1 MDKIIYKSSNQ
12 YLINNIIIF
21 QTTINNNKFLIDNY
35 ANIYYEYNI
44 YYKLIIFND
53 RLLNDLEIKELIEI
67 LNNFEFISFNN
78 SFEHYENINN
88 VILNFLNDKP
98 IKIPRH
104 YQVIYNNP
112 QTHNNYNDILNTY
125 NNYNDIL
132 NTHNIIKVL
141 FATYH
146 DSNMYGIHGYSIHF
160 KSFTTSTHNFIK
172 NKYESYLID
181 DYGNI
186 YRRIGKE
193 WKTKTDYKTKFDNN
207 LIKKLKENDF
217 NINITLINDKINY
230 EPQYYIKNK
239 INEIIKEYQYELKLK
254 EMENKYETKIKELID
269 YFELNKMENKLKEI
283 EDKYETKIKELIDK
297 INYLENK
304 W

>member
-1 MDKIIYKSSNQ
+1 MSQDINKSNQ
-12 YLINNIIIF
+12 YLINNTFIF
-21 QTTINNNKFLIDNY
+21 EKLINNYKFLVDNY
-35 ANIYYEYNI
+35 CNIYYGNKQTI
-44 YYKLIIFND
+44 LKIFND
-53 RLLNDLEIKELIEI
+53 RLLIDTEIKELVKQ
-67 LNNFEFISFNN
+67 LNNFESSSWNYLEEDI
-78 SFEHYENINN
+78 NII
-88 VILNFLNDKP
+88 ILDFLKDKP
-98 IKIPRH
+98 INIPRPFE
-104 YQVIYNNP
+104 VIYNNS
-112 QTHNNYNDILNTY
+112 QTY
-125 NNYNDIL
+125 NNYTQLVEGYKNYNNIL

-283 EDKYETKIKELIDK
+283 EGKYETKIKELIDK